1 MSKTGPLRL
10 PPEQLTVPIDLE
22 SLGFASTDDLEPFK
36 GILGQDRAVEAMHFG
51 VAMRRAGYNMFV
63 MGEPGTGRFSY
74 AMRYLRAEAKR
85 MPTPQACVYI
95 NNFDESREPKALHMA
110 AGTAT
115 QLIDDIHQLID
126 NLLATF
132 PAAFEHPAFQQK
144 KSAIDRSFNKRYDTA
159 IDLVERQALER
170 SIVLYRD
177 GQNLVFTPMRDGKGL
192 DEAEF
197 SQLPEAERE
206 RFHADIAVLEEIL
219 NEALASLPQWKRE
232 SSNELREL
240 NEQTIT
246 DALQPL
252 LQPLTERY
260 CDNPD
265 ICAYVQAIHQNLLKV
280 VVELLVDERSEARP
294 EAAKKAALIE
304 HYSPNLIVDHPGSPG
319 APVVHEPHPSYD
331 NLFGRV
337 EYSSEQG
344 ALVTN
349 YRHIRPGALHRA
361 NNGYL
366 VLEADKLLAEPFVWE
381 ALKRALHARQ
391 LKIESPWADIGR
403 LTTVTLT
410 PQVIPL
416 SVKVVLIGSRR
427 AYYLLQDYD
436 PDFQELFRVLV
447 DFDDHLPRTPD
458 SIEGMAQ
465 LLKTRVDEEGLAPM
479 TVAAVA
485 RILTYSARLAE
496 HQQHLSA
503 SISDIFQ
510 LVAEADLV
518 RQLAGDR
525 MTDTGHIE
533 RALQAKEARTGRAS
547 ARIREDMLS
556 GVILIDTDGAAVGKC
571 NGLTVL
577 AIGDSVFG
585 VPARISA
592 TVYPGSSGIVDIE
605 REVNLGQPIHSKGVM
620 ILTGYLGSRYAQ
632 DHQLEISASIALEQS
647 YGYIDGDSASL
658 GEVCGLISAL
668 SRVPLKQ
675 CFAIT
680 GSINQFGEVQA
691 IGGVNVK
698 IEGFFRLCE
707 ARGLTGEQG
716 VIIPRANVPN
726 LMLHQTVLD
735 AAKAG
740 LFHIYAVDNVDQ
752 ALSLLAGEDAGTPDA
767 EGKFPEG
774 SINDR
779 VVQRLKIINHRG
791 QHNEENREVPEEA
804 PGIEPLIKP

>member
-95 NNFDESREPKALHMA
+95 NNFEESREPKALHMA

-779 VVQRLKIINHRG
+779 VVQRLQAINHRNH
-791 QHNEENREVPEEA
+791 HNEENRDAAEEA
-804 PGIEPLIKP
+804 PGR

>member
-95 NNFDESREPKALHMA
+95 NNFEESREPKALHMA

-779 VVQRLKIINHRG
+779 VVQRLQAINHRNH
-791 QHNEENREVPEEA
+791 HNEENRDAAEEA

>member
-95 NNFDESREPKALHMA
+95 NNFEESREPKALHMA

-779 VVQRLKIINHRG
+779 VVQRLQAINHRNH
-791 QHNEENREVPEEA
+791 HNEENRDAAEEA
-804 PGIEPLIKP
+804 PEPLIKP

>member
-1 MSKTGPLRL
+1 MSKSGPLRL
-10 PPEQLTVPIDLE
+10 LPEQLTVPIDLE
-22 SLGFASTDDLEPFK
+22 SLGFSTTDDLEPFK

-51 VAMRRAGYNMFV
+51 VAMKRAGYNMFV

-74 AMRYLRAEAKR
+74 AMRYLKAEAKR
-85 MPTPQACVYI
+85 MPTPQDCAYV
-95 NNFDESREPKALHMA
+95 NNFEESRAPRALHMA
-110 AGTAT
+110 AGTAGRFVE
-115 QLIDDIHQLID
+115 DIENLVD

-144 KSAIDRSFNKRYDTA
+144 KNAIDQKFNRRYDAA
-159 IDLVERQALER
+159 IESVERQALER
-170 SIVLYRD
+170 NIMLYRD
-177 GQNLVFTPMRDGKGL
+177 NGNLAFTPIREGRGL
-192 DEAEF
+192 EEAEF
-197 SQLPEAERE
+197 AQLPEAERE
-206 RFHADIAVLEEIL
+206 RYHTDIAELEDL
-219 NEALASLPQWKRE
+219 LSEALSSLPQWKRE

-246 DALQPL
+246 EALNPL
-252 LQPLTERY
+252 LVPLTERY
-260 CDNPD
+260 CDNPAMCEY
-265 ICAYVQAIHQNLLKV
+265 IQAVHQNLLKV
-280 VVELLVDERSEARP
+280 VVELLVDERAELRSDAV
-294 EAAKKAALIE
+294 KKAALID
-304 HYSPNLIVDHPGSPG
+304 HYSPNVIVEHSGSPG

-337 EYSSEQG
+337 EYTSEQG
-344 ALVTN
+344 ALVTS
-349 YRHIRPGALHRA
+349 YRNIRAGALHRA
-361 NNGYL
+361 NYGYL

-381 ALKRALHARQ
+381 ALKRALHSRQ
-391 LKIESPWADIGR
+391 LKMESPWADLGR

-427 AYYLLQDYD
+427 AYYMLQDYD

-465 LLKTRVDEEGLAPM
+465 LLKTRVDEEGMAPL

-525 MTDTGHIE
+525 ITDTGHIE
-533 RALQAKEARTGRAS
+533 RALQAKENRTGRAS

-632 DHQLEISASIALEQS
+632 DHELEISASIALEQS

-658 GEVCGLISAL
+658 GEVCALISAL
-668 SRVPLKQ
+668 AKAPLKQ

-698 IEGFFRLCE
+698 IEGFFRLCQ

-716 VIIPRANVPN
+716 VIIPRSNVPN

-735 AAKAG
+735 AAREG

-752 ALSLLAGEDAGTPDA
+752 ALSLLAGEDAGEPD
-767 EGKFPEG
+767 EDGNFPAG

-779 VVQRLKIINHRG
+779 VVRRLQTISQRN
-791 QHNEENREVPEEA
+791 QHDDRESPGEA
-804 PGIEPLIKP
+804 PGIEPLLKP

>member
-1 MSKTGPLRL
+1 MSKPGPLRL
-10 PPEQLTVPIDLE
+10 QPEQLTVPIDLA
-22 SLGFASTDDLEPFK
+22 SLGFSSTDDLEPFR

-51 VAMRRAGYNMFV
+51 VAMKRAGYNMFV

-74 AMRYLRAEAKR
+74 VRRYLKAEAKR
-85 MPTPQACVYI
+85 MPTPQDCVYV
-95 NNFDESREPKALHMA
+95 NNFDESREPRALHMA
-110 AGTAT
+110 AGTAC
-115 QLIDDIHQLID
+115 QLVEDIEQLVD

-132 PAAFEHPAFQQK
+132 PAAFEHPSFQQR
-144 KSAIDRSFNKRYDTA
+144 KSAIDRRFNKRYDAA
-159 IDLVERQALER
+159 IETVERQALER
-170 SIVLYRD
+170 QIVLYRD
-177 GQNLVFTPMRDGKGL
+177 GANLAFTPMRDGKGL

-197 SQLPEAERE
+197 AQLADAERE
-206 RFHADIAVLEEIL
+206 RFHADIEVLEEVL
-219 NEALASLPQWKRE
+219 NEALSSLPQWKRE
-232 SSNELREL
+232 SSNALREL
-240 NEQTIT
+240 NEETIT
-246 DALQPL
+246 AALKPL
-252 LQPLTERY
+252 LEPLTTRY
-260 CDNPD
+260 CDNPQMCEY
-265 ICAYVQAIHQNLLKV
+265 IEAVHQNLLKV
-280 VVELLVDERSEARP
+280 VVELLVDERAETRSESV
-294 EAAKKAALIE
+294 KKVALID
-304 HYSPNLIVDHPGSPG
+304 HYSPNVVVEHSGSPG

-337 EYSSEQG
+337 EYTSEQG
-344 ALVTN
+344 ALVTS
-349 YRHIRPGALHRA
+349 YRNIRGGALHRA

-366 VLEADKLLAEPFVWE
+366 ILEADKLLTEPFAWD
-381 ALKRALHARQ
+381 ALKRALHSRE
-391 LKIESPWADIGR
+391 LKIESPWADLGR

-410 PQVIPL
+410 PEVIPL

-427 AYYLLQDYD
+427 DYYLLQDYD

-465 LLKTRVDEEGLAPM
+465 LLKTRVDEEVMAPL

-518 RQLAGDR
+518 RELAGDE

-533 RALQAKEARTGRAS
+533 RALQTKETRTGRAS
-547 ARIREDMLS
+547 ALIREDMLS

-577 AIGDSVFG
+577 AIGNSVFG
-585 VPARISA
+585 MPARISA
-592 TVYPGSSGIVDIE
+592 TVYAGSSGIVDIE

-658 GEVCGLISAL
+658 GEVCALISGLA
-668 SRVPLKQ
+668 RVPLQQ

-691 IGGVNVK
+691 IGGVNDK
-698 IEGFFRLCE
+698 IEGFFRLCQ
-707 ARGLTGEQG
+707 ARGLTGKQG
-716 VIIPRANVPN
+716 VIIPRVNIPN
-726 LMLHQTVLD
+726 LMLHQSVLD
-735 AAKAG
+735 AATDG

-752 ALSLLAGEDAGTPDA
+752 ALGLLAGEDAGTPDE
-767 EGKFPEG
+767 EGRFPEG

-779 VVQRLKIINHRG
+779 VMQRLKVIHQRNH
-791 QHNEENREVPEEA
+791 QDDSRESTEEA
-804 PGIEPLIKP
+804 PGVEPLLKP

>member
-10 PPEQLTVPIDLE
+10 QPEQLTVPIDLE
-22 SLGFASTDDLEPFK
+22 SLGFSSTDDLEPFR

-51 VAMRRAGYNMFV
+51 VAMKRAGYNMFV

-74 AMRYLRAEAKR
+74 VRRYLKAEAKR
-85 MPTPQACVYI
+85 MPTPQDCVYV
-95 NNFDESREPKALHMA
+95 NNFDESREPGALHMA
-110 AGTAT
+110 AGTAA
-115 QLIDDIHQLID
+115 QLVEDIEQLVD

-132 PAAFEHPAFQQK
+132 PAAFEHPSFQQK
-144 KSAIDRSFNKRYDTA
+144 KSAIDRRFNKRYDAA
-159 IDLVERQALER
+159 IETVERQALER
-170 SIVLYRD
+170 QIVLYRD
-177 GQNLVFTPMRDGKGL
+177 GANLAFTPMREGKGL

-197 SQLPEAERE
+197 AQLPDAERE
-206 RFHADIAVLEEIL
+206 RFHADIEVLEEVL
-219 NEALASLPQWKRE
+219 NEALSSLPQWKRE

-240 NEQTIT
+240 NEDTIT
-246 DALQPL
+246 AALKPL
-252 LQPLTERY
+252 LEPLTERY
-260 CDNPD
+260 CDNPQMCEY
-265 ICAYVQAIHQNLLKV
+265 IQAVHQNLLKV
-280 VVELLVDERSEARP
+280 VVELLVDERAETRSEAV
-294 EAAKKAALIE
+294 KKTALID
-304 HYSPNLIVDHPGSPG
+304 HYSPNVVVEHGGSPG

-337 EYSSEQG
+337 EYTSEQG
-344 ALVTN
+344 ALVTS
-349 YRHIRPGALHRA
+349 YRNIRAGALHRA

-366 VLEADKLLAEPFVWE
+366 ILEADKLLTEPFAWD
-381 ALKRALHARQ
+381 ALKRALHSRE
-391 LKIESPWADIGR
+391 LKIESPWADLGR

-410 PQVIPL
+410 PEVIPL
-416 SVKVVLIGSRR
+416 AVKVVLIGSRR

-465 LLKTRVDEEGLAPM
+465 LLKTRVDEEVMAPL

-518 RQLAGDR
+518 RELAGDR

-533 RALQAKEARTGRAS
+533 RALQAKETRTGRAS
-547 ARIREDMLS
+547 ALIREDMLS
-556 GVILIDTDGAAVGKC
+556 GVILIDTDGAAMGKC

-577 AIGDSVFG
+577 AIGNSVFG
-585 VPARISA
+585 MPARISA

-632 DHQLEISASIALEQS
+632 DHPLEISASIALEQS

-658 GEVCGLISAL
+658 GEVCALISAL
-668 SRVPLKQ
+668 ARVPLQQ

-691 IGGVNVK
+691 IGGVNDK
-698 IEGFFRLCE
+698 IEGFFRLCQ
-707 ARGLTGEQG
+707 ARGLTGKQG
-716 VIIPRANVPN
+716 VIIPRVNVPN
-726 LMLHQTVLD
+726 LMLHQSVLD
-735 AAKAG
+735 AAKDG

-752 ALSLLAGEDAGTPDA
+752 ALSLLAGEDAGTPDE
-767 EGKFPEG
+767 EGNFPEG

-779 VVQRLKIINHRG
+779 VVQRLKVIHQKNH
-791 QHNEENREVPEEA
+791 EEDNRESAEEA
-804 PGIEPLIKP
+804 PGIEPLLKP

>member
-1 MSKTGPLRL
+1 MSRPGPLRL
-10 PPEQLTVPIDLE
+10 QPEQLTAPIDLQ
-22 SLGFASTDDLEPFK
+22 SLGFDSTDDLEPFK

-74 AMRYLRAEAKR
+74 AMRYLKAEAKR
-85 MPTPQACVYI
+85 MPTPRDCAYI
-95 NNFDESREPKALHMA
+95 NNFDESRAPRALHLA
-110 AGTAT
+110 AGTGG
-115 QLIDDIHQLID
+115 QLVEDIEQLVD

-144 KSAIDRSFNKRYDTA
+144 KAAIDQRFNRRYDAA
-159 IDLVERQALER
+159 IETVERQALER
-170 SIVLYRD
+170 QIMLYRD
-177 GQNLVFTPMRDGKGL
+177 AGNLGFTPIREGKGL
-192 DEAEF
+192 DETEF
-197 SQLPEAERE
+197 AQLPDAERE
-206 RFHADIAVLEEIL
+206 RYHEDIADLEEL
-219 NEALASLPQWKRE
+219 LSEALSSLPQWKRE

-246 DALQPL
+246 EALQPL
-252 LQPLTERY
+252 LDPLTERY
-260 CDNPD
+260 CNNPQLCEY
-265 ICAYVQAIHQNLLKV
+265 INAIHHNLLKV
-280 VVELLVDERSEARP
+280 VVELLVDERAEVRP
-294 EAAKKAALIE
+294 EAVKKTALID
-304 HYSPNLIVDHPGSPG
+304 HYSPNLIVEHAGSPG

-344 ALVTN
+344 ALVTS
-349 YRHIRPGALHRA
+349 YRNIRGGALHRA

-366 VLEADKLLAEPFVWE
+366 VIEADKLLAEPFVWD
-381 ALKRALHARQ
+381 AIKRALHSRE

-427 AYYLLQDYD
+427 AYYMLQDYD

-447 DFDDHLPRTPD
+447 DFDDYLPRTPD

-465 LLKTRVDEEGLAPM
+465 LLKTRVAEEGMAPL

-518 RQLAGDR
+518 RELAGDR

-533 RALQAKEARTGRAS
+533 RALLAKENRTGRAS

-658 GEVCGLISAL
+658 GEVCALISAL
-668 SRVPLKQ
+668 ARAPLQQ

-698 IEGFFRLCE
+698 IEGFFRLCQ
-707 ARGLTGEQG
+707 ARGLTGTQG
-716 VIIPRANVPN
+716 VIIPRVNVPN

-735 AAKAG
+735 AAKEG

-752 ALSLLAGEDAGTPDA
+752 ALSLLAGEDAGEPD
-767 EGKFPEG
+767 ELGNFPAG

-779 VVQRLKIINHRG
+779 VVQRLRQINQRNDHQDGRDG
-791 QHNEENREVPEEA
+791 PSEA
-804 PGIEPLIKP
+804 PGIEPLLKP

>member
-1 MSKTGPLRL
+1 MTRPGPLRL
-10 PPEQLTVPIDLE
+10 QPEQLTAPIDLK
-22 SLGFASTDDLEPFK
+22 SLGFDSTDDLEPFK

-51 VAMRRAGYNMFV
+51 VAMKRAGYNMFV

-74 AMRYLRAEAKR
+74 AMRYLQAEAKR
-85 MPTPQACVYI
+85 MPTPQDCVYI
-95 NNFDESREPKALHMA
+95 NNFDEPRAPKALHLA
-110 AGTAT
+110 PGTGARLVEDIE
-115 QLIDDIHQLID
+115 QLVD

-144 KSAIDRSFNKRYDTA
+144 KSAIDQRFNRRYDAA
-159 IDLVERQALER
+159 IETVERQALER
-170 SIVLYRD
+170 QIMIYRD
-177 GQNLVFTPMRDGKGL
+177 GGNLGFTPIRDGKGL
-192 DEAEF
+192 DEAQF
-197 SQLPEAERE
+197 AQLPDAERE
-206 RFHADIAVLEEIL
+206 RYHEDIAVLEEQL
-219 NEALASLPQWKRE
+219 SEALSSLPQWKRE

-246 DALQPL
+246 EALQPL
-252 LQPLTERY
+252 LDPLTERY
-260 CDNPD
+260 CDNPLMCEY
-265 ICAYVQAIHQNLLKV
+265 INAIHQNLLKV
-280 VVELLVDERSEARP
+280 VVELLVDERAEARP
-294 EAAKKAALIE
+294 EAAKKAALID
-304 HYSPNLIVDHPGSPG
+304 HYSPNLIVEHGGSPG

-337 EYSSEQG
+337 EYTSEQG
-344 ALVTN
+344 ALVTT
-349 YRHIRPGALHRA
+349 YRNIRAGALHRA

-381 ALKRALHARQ
+381 ALKRALHSRE

-416 SVKVVLIGSRR
+416 AVKVVLIGSRR
-427 AYYLLQDYD
+427 AYYMLQDYD

-447 DFDDHLPRTPD
+447 DFDDYLPRTPD

-465 LLKTRVDEEGLAPM
+465 LLKTRVDEEGMAPL

-518 RQLAGDR
+518 RELAGDKI
-525 MTDTGHIE
+525 TDTGHIE
-533 RALQAKEARTGRAS
+533 RALQAKENRTGRAS

-592 TVYPGSSGIVDIE
+592 SVYPGSSGIVDIE

-658 GEVCGLISAL
+658 GEVCALISAL
-668 SRVPLKQ
+668 ARAPLQQ

-698 IEGFFRLCE
+698 IEGFFRLCQ
-707 ARGLTGEQG
+707 ARGLTGKQG
-716 VIIPRANVPN
+716 VIIPRVNVPN
-726 LMLHQTVLD
+726 LMLDKAVMD
-735 AAKAG
+735 AAEEG

-752 ALSLLAGEDAGTPDA
+752 ALSLLAGENAGEPD
-767 EGKFPEG
+767 EQGNFPAG

-779 VVQRLKIINHRG
+779 VVQRLKQINQR
-791 QHNEENREVPEEA
+791 NSSDDREEPSEA
-804 PGIEPLIKP
+804 PGIEPLLNP